1 MQPTLHTSDVV
12 LVNKVVYQRVSIP
25 FTGWVPMIG
34 SDLSDGGFLFHGPQR
49 GDIIVFNDPRGSGDQ
64 IVKRVVG
71 LPGETLEIVE
81 GILEIDGRRLE
92 EPYLKVAWF
101 ETQPPVEISEDSYFV
116 LGDNRLAS
124 LDSRNLGTIPL
135 DSIIGKAS
143 MTYWPFSRFGL
154 ETNILWGEPG
164 PTLQDEQTPAKE
176 E

>member
-1 MQPTLHTSDVV
+1 MDVGEGNPQDEDYPSYKGDRI
-12 LVNKVVYQRVSIP
+12 LVSKFAYQFADPERWDVAVFKYP
-25 FTGWVPMIG
+25 
-34 SDLSDGGFLFHGPQR
+34 GGAKTNF
-49 GDIIVFNDPRGSGDQ
+49 I
-64 IVKRVVG
+64 KRLVG